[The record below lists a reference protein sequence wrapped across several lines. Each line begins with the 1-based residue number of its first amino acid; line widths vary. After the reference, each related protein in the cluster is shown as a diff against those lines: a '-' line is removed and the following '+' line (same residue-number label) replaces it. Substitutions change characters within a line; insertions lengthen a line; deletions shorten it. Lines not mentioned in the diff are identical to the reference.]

1 MVIDTVLLLG
11 VISTSLVMPLNRSV
25 PRLTTITNL
34 YWVIMP
40 LGVAG
45 CLQLNVT
52 SVLVGVEAKF

>member
-1 MVIDTVLLLG
+1 MIDTVLWLG
-11 VISTSLVMPLNRSV
+11 VTSTSLVMLLNKSV
-25 PRLTTITNL
+25 PTLTTMTNL

-52 SVLVGVEAKF
+52 SVLVGVEIKS